1 MIKKIFHVA
10 ALLLGCSSVVV
21 MAAVGGG
28 IDGNIS
34 NTTMATRVLLDL
46 STHPHARCLDGSVA
60 GMYVRPGWGSGASV
74 WNLFQEGG
82 GSCHSLS
89 DCAHRA
95 QTSKGSSSSWPAAI
109 ELVGRAGGV
118 YFSPDPVLNP
128 LLWNANVAYL
138 IYCDGGAF
146 SGDNFTTAATVAGLQ
161 FRGQAIIRAAIETLA
176 ATTTLSAATAVVI
189 SGCSEGGVATF
200 AHLDWMASLVRAA
213 APTVAKI
220 AGLADSG
227 YYPGDGSPYSH
238 VPKQQFLYEA
248 QNASGCLSP
257 SCLAAN
263 PKAPWGCVV
272 AEVNHRFIQTPVF
285 ALQSIFDTNQLG
297 TAGCKDASCAIPYM
311 RWLNTSV
318 VGFATAPGRATGAF
332 VDMCSRHCNTN
343 TVPLID
349 GYSSLGAFGEWFSGL
364 PHDVSEGRRLWMQ
377 TTAVPF
383 EPKAPYCAHCCL

>member
-1 MIKKIFHVA
+1 M
-10 ALLLGCSSVVV
+10 
-21 MAAVGGG
+21 
-28 IDGNIS
+28 
-34 NTTMATRVLLDL
+34 
-46 STHPHARCLDGSVA
+46 
-60 GMYVRPGWGSGASV
+60 
-74 WNLFQEGG
+74 Q
-82 GSCHSLS
+82 
-89 DCAHRA
+89 
-95 QTSKGSSSSWPAAI
+95 
-109 ELVGRAGGV
+109 
-118 YFSPDPVLNP
+118 NP

-138 IYCDGGAF
+138 ACCDGGAS
-146 SGDNFTTAATVAGLQ
+146 SGNNSTIAATVAGLQ
-161 FRGQAIIRAAIETLA
+161 FRGQAIIRAAIDTLA

-227 YYPGDGSPYSH
+227 YYPADGSPYSH

-248 QNASGCLSP
+248 QNASGCLSA

-263 PKAPWGCVV
+263 LKALWGCIV

-297 TAGCKDASCAIPYM
+297 AAGCKDASCAVPYM

-332 VDMCSRHCNTN
+332 RH
-343 TVPLID
+343 VQPPLQHRHRAIN
-349 GYSSLGAFGEWFSGL
+349 
-364 PHDVSEGRRLWMQ
+364 RRLQ
-377 TTAVPF
+377 LAQCF
-383 EPKAPYCAHCCL
+383 R